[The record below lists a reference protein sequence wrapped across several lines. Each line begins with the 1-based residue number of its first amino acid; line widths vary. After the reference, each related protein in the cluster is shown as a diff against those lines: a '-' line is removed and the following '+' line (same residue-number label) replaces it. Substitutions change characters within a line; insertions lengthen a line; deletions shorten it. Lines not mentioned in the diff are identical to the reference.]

1 MISSLKKISFTAFF
15 RAGLAPYISQQ
26 YFDDFCNFH
35 FTKIIKILSQDEEF
49 IFPALKNGVSHTNK
63 SIRPK

>member
-1 MISSLKKISFTAFF
+1 MIFSLTKISFTASF

-26 YFDDFCNFH
+26 YFDDFCSFH
-35 FTKIIKILSQDEEF
+35 FIKIIKILSQVEEF
-49 IFPALKNGVSHTNK
+49 IFPAQKDGVSYTYK